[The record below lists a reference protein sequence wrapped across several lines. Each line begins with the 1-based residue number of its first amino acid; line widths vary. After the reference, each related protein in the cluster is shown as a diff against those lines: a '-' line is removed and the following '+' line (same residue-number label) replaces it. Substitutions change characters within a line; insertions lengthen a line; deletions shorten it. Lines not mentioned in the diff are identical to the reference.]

1 LKFRAITARTIQTG
15 AFGGSGLLWLC
26 GCHRTLVGFRRT
38 AASNACP
45 NSPDKR
51 SQRAAR
57 HGRGSG
63 YGKAMHGFERN
74 HCRPFGPAISII
86 LTKSDAGS
94 VAAKSVNF
102 IDRQRLAW
110 GCARPETLVRC
121 SAACNERARRA
132 SRSLHRLPPGARSLD
147 HPLAAKTILLLD
159 RTARWRITGLRQAKV
174 LA

>member
-1 LKFRAITARTIQTG
+1 LAVWLPSHARRISAHRGLERLSELPPQEVPARSAPWKREWLWESDARIRAQPLPTFWPT
-15 AFGGSGLLWLC
+15 
-26 GCHRTLVGFRRT
+26 
-38 AASNACP
+38 
-45 NSPDKR
+45 
-51 SQRAAR
+51 
-57 HGRGSG
+57 
-63 YGKAMHGFERN
+63 
-74 HCRPFGPAISII
+74 ISII
-86 LTKSDAGS
+86 LTKSDAGL
-94 VAAKSVNF
+94 VAAKFVNF

-121 SAACNERARRA
+121 SAACNERARPA